1 MKRIL
6 YTTFIL
12 IFATSFVQAQDIEYG
27 YNMQGQYVPIAIGGE
42 KIEYGYNMQGQY
54 VPVAIGD
61 RKIQYGYNIQGQYVM
76 TGIEDPEPQ
85 YNYTRSYTPQTWE
98 DYKRC
103 EYAAGIAGWSGNR
116 NFMNMC
122 R

>member
-1 MKRIL
+1 ML
-6 YTTFIL
+6 ALTVH
-12 IFATSFVQAQDIEYG
+12 FAYSQDVEYG
-27 YNMQGQYVPIAIGGE
+27 YNMQGQYVPVAIGGE
-42 KIEYGYNMQGQY
+42 RIEYGYNMQGQY

-61 RKIQYGYNIQGQYVM
+61 RKIQYGYNMQGQYVM

-85 YNYTRSYTPQTWE
+85 YNYTRSYTPQTRE
-98 DYKRC
+98 DYNRC
-103 EYAAGIAGWSGNR
+103 RYAAGIAGWSGNR